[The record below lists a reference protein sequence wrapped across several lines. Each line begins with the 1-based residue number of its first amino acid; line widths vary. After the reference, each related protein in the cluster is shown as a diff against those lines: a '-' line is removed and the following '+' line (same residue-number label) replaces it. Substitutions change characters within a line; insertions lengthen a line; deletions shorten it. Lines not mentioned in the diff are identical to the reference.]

1 MCRSALARKEDDS
14 SDQSQEVSCA
24 GPDARV
30 KYADEGED
38 DKRSPHPHDSPLAG
52 GKNWR
57 RSLAAQLQ
65 DSFRCLKPG

>member
-1 MCRSALARKEDDS
+1 MVPVSIFPSGGGGIPDDDDDDEDEKD
-14 SDQSQEVSCA
+14 
-24 GPDARV
+24 
-30 KYADEGED
+30 KKDEGKD